1 MKIRVMI
8 AVSAAKLVG
17 YICKKMGRQ
26 GVTWAGKVAIK
37 ICPDILEQLSSQ
49 VKKRHFCDLW
59 NQWKNDHQ
67 QYALC
72 CPGGRRTEGDL

>member
-8 AVSAAKLVG
+8 AVCAAKFVG
-17 YICKKMGRQ
+17 YVCKKMGRQ

-49 VKKRHFCDLW
+49 VRKAVPGPPDKIKRQLPTICSVRH
-59 NQWKNDHQ
+59 WKRKD
-67 QYALC
+67 
-72 CPGGRRTEGDL
+72 RK

>member
-26 GVTWAGKVAIK
+26 GVPG
-37 ICPDILEQLSSQ
+37 L
-49 VKKRHFCDLW
+49 VKL
-59 NQWKNDHQ
+59 
-67 QYALC
+67 
-72 CPGGRRTEGDL
+72 P

>member
-26 GVTWAGKVAIK
+26 GVTWSGHSGTAVFSG
-37 ICPDILEQLSSQ
+37 
-49 VKKRHFCDLW
+49 KKRHFCDLW